1 MRRHLR
7 MNAPACL
14 TAAAAVAIFSVLAG
28 PASASDESCSGS
40 SCKSADTSA
49 ASGAFLARRKGLL
62 DSEAPERTSV
72 DRTPTAIDNPD
83 KPLGSTVTVD
93 EQGNATNVEFS
104 VSLSEITAAGERSEK
119 PQPGLIDLWAEGR
132 VHNYQTRN
140 TDNGSL
146 SVLYLGTSSRIGDD
160 MKVGALAQIDRGSET
175 YDYGGANLAATGWM
189 AGPYMSARLMPG
201 VVFNGRAAWGTT
213 EDKAGP
219 GAPREEVD
227 RSLLRGKLTGTRDVS
242 GWKVAPSVGVVYLED
257 AVRDGGTGALKTE
270 GTGKVEVLPTISK
283 RFEQGDTYIEP
294 KAAVGGFVG
303 FNDFSQL
310 QTTAEEDVRLK
321 AQAGVTYGVKEGSSV
336 TATGGLES
344 AGTTAP
350 ESFTGRLQFN
360 MPLGGN

>member
-1 MRRHLR
+1 MRRHLGT
-7 MNAPACL
+7 NAPACL
-14 TAAAAVAIFSVLAG
+14 RAAAALAIMAALAG
-28 PASASDESCSGS
+28 SASASDESCSGS
-40 SCKSADTSA
+40 TCKSDSANA

-62 DSEAPERTSV
+62 DADAPERTSV
-72 DRTPTAIDNPD
+72 DRTPTRIDNPD

-93 EQGNATNVEFS
+93 DQGNATNVEFS
-104 VSLSEITAAGERSEK
+104 VSLSEITAAGERSKK
-119 PQPGLIDLWAEGR
+119 PEPGLIDLWAEGR
-132 VHNYQTRN
+132 VHNYQTGT
-140 TDNGSL
+140 TDNGNL

-160 MKVGALAQIDRGSET
+160 VKIGALAQIDRGMET

-189 AGPYMSARLMPG
+189 AGPYMSMRLMPG
-201 VVFNGRAAWGTT
+201 VVFDGRAAWGTT
-213 EDKAGP
+213 EDNVSGF
-219 GAPREEVD
+219 GREEVD

-257 AVRDGGTGALKTE
+257 AVRDGDTGTLKTE

-283 RFEQGDTYIEP
+283 RFDQGDTYIEP
-294 KAAVGGFVG
+294 QAAVGGFVG

-310 QTTAEEDVRLK
+310 QSTAEDDVRLK